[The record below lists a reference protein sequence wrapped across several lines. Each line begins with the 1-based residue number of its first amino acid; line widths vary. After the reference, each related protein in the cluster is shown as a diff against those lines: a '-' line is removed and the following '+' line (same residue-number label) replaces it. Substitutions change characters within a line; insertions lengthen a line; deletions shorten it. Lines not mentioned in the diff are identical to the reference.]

1 MPPARSIRGRAG
13 RALLP
18 LALLAALLAAPAL
31 TLRAQQDDPAPVS
44 LRATAVALAR
54 SGVANGDARAV
65 LGAAQLLIT
74 AERPSSA
81 RVQRVERPQ
90 ATGGGTRPEERAK
103 ADSAR
108 ADSAAATASAED
120 SAERALVREAKGS
133 GERLTAAMLLRLAS
147 RVAVE
152 QNDSLVA
159 GMAAALAADRAFGA
173 GDAALAAELRR
184 AAQAL
189 AGTRGAA
196 GGPIWTDDR
205 LTRNGVAE
213 YRVRFEGGRVR
224 NRIDVT
230 ASNPRADLDCYLYEN
245 DKLAARDQGREGSC
259 SVEWTQTQ
267 SRVLTLR
274 VRNNGADTYYV
285 VMSN

>member
-1 MPPARSIRGRAG
+1 MPPSRSIRGRAG

-18 LALLAALLAAPAL
+18 LALLVLLAASTAI
-31 TLRAQQDDPAPVS
+31 LRAQQEDPAPVS

-90 ATGGGTRPEERAK
+90 ATGGARAEERVK

-108 ADSAAATASAED
+108 ADSAAAAVSAGD
-120 SAERALVREAKGS
+120 SAERALVREAQGS

-159 GMAAALAADRAFGA
+159 AMAAALAADRSFGA

-245 DKLAARDQGREGSC
+245 DKLAARDEGREGSC
-259 SVEWTQTQ
+259 SVEWKQTQ